1 MVQLP
6 GARLMV
12 PLSPL
17 RESIKKQTAKEL
29 IRDKLVALIASGI
42 LQMDDEIPSERELA
56 KMLSVSR
63 ETVRGAIQ
71 RLVGE
76 GIVQVSQGARTRVA
90 KVDVTITARQIG
102 IANPSAINGYDL
114 QAVHGARLLV
124 EAAAVHDATLRISDE
139 DIARL
144 EASLEAQRA
153 SKDDPVRFLICDR
166 EFHLT
171 IYYASGNRLLA
182 DFVVDL
188 YTYMLDHRRAAMG
201 KPGAIAQ
208 SLLDHEA
215 IVQALSNRDPDGVAD
230 AFRRHI
236 LRIYETTVALDA
248 SEQQIKLAKSGS
260 SANKKVK

>member
-1 MVQLP
+1 
-6 GARLMV
+6 MV

-17 RESIKKQTAKEL
+17 RESITKQTAKEL

-42 LQMDDEIPSERELA
+42 LQLGDEIPSERELA
-56 KMLSVSR
+56 SMLSVSR

-102 IANPSAINGYDL
+102 ISNPSAINRYDL
-114 QAVHGARLLV
+114 QAVHGARLLA
-124 EAAAVHDATLRISDE
+124 EAATVYDATLRISEE
-139 DIARL
+139 DIERL
-144 EASLEAQRA
+144 KASLEVQRA
-153 SKDDPVRFLICDR
+153 SKNDPVRFLICDR

-171 IYYASGNRLLA
+171 IYYASSNRLLA

-208 SLLDHEA
+208 SLRDHEA
-215 IVQALSNRDPDGVAD
+215 IVSALSSRDPDAVAD
-230 AFRRHI
+230 AFRQHI
-236 LRIYETTVALDA
+236 LRIYDTTVALSA
-248 SEQQIKLAKSGS
+248 SKPKTKLSK
-260 SANKKVK
+260 NRK

>member
-1 MVQLP
+1 
-6 GARLMV
+6 MV

-17 RESIKKQTAKEL
+17 RESLHKQTAKEL
-29 IRDKLVALIASGI
+29 IRDKLVSLIASGI
-42 LQMDDEIPSERELA
+42 LQMNDEIPSERELA
-56 KMLSVSR
+56 SMLSVSR

-90 KVDVTITARQIG
+90 KIDVNIATRRIG

-114 QAVHGARLLV
+114 EAVHGARLLV
-124 EAAAVHDATLRISDE
+124 ETATVRDAALRMSDA
-139 DIARL
+139 DIGRL
-144 EASLEAQRA
+144 KDSLEVQRD
-153 SKDDPVRFLICDR
+153 SRDDPVRFLICDR

-171 IYYASGNRLLA
+171 IYYASSNRLLA

-201 KPGAIAQ
+201 KPGAIAR

-215 IVQALSNRDPDGVAD
+215 IVSALGNRDPDGVAD
-230 AFRRHI
+230 AFRQHI
-236 LRIYETTVALDA
+236 LRIHDTTMALGPA
-248 SEQQIKLAKSGS
+248 EP
-260 SANKKVK
+260 SAREPLVKFPAHGF